1 MPVLKNARHEKMAQA
16 LSKGKTADEAYVAA
30 GFKAN
35 RGNAARLNANES
47 IRARVDELL
56 TRVAEKAE
64 WTAADRLRDLKTIFD
79 ASATDDRRTAI
90 AAIAEANKM
99 QGSYA
104 PTKRELSGP
113 GGGAIPIVDLTNVSA
128 DDLERLEA
136 LFGPLA
142 GGPGGDD
149 EGDTSGEGSE
159 SGSP

>member
-104 PTKRELSGP
+104 PTKQELTGR
-113 GGGAIPIVDLTNVSA
+113 GGGPVQIADLSRLKGMTA
-128 DDLERLEA
+128 EELEILERA
-136 LFGPLA
+136 LVQIGIA
-142 GGPGGDD
+142 
-149 EGDTSGEGSE
+149 EGDQGGAGEPE
-159 SGSP
+159 N